1 MTNKKAAGLEKKNLL
16 EKAESVM
23 MVVIFLL
30 AFSGMKHVS
39 IG

>member
-23 MVVIFLL
+23 MVVFFL